1 MTKPMLTKNTD
12 KLRQEVAAHVAAD
25 SIVQGTYWDAVS
37 KSGCFIGCLAHE
49 DNPAFNETAYGLPV
63 MVQRIAENI
72 FEALPADE
80 AKKFFAA
87 LPSAVNCDGKNLTN
101 VGWQFLA
108 AELRSLPKQPAKI
121 QAVIDPVITG
131 MDLLASGQEWAAAAA
146 AAVADTAA
154 DADVA
159 VAARAA
165 RAAVAAAAVAAAAA
179 AYGAAADARVAAAD
193 AAAVV
198 AVVAARAA
206 RAAAAVAAVAA
217 AAAAARDARDARVAA
232 ADAAYGAAAYAR
244 AAAADAAAAVRDARA
259 AAAAAAPDARADA
272 RLPQRDLLLRLI
284 SEAPVVEAL
293 DD

>member
-1 MTKPMLTKNTD
+1 
-12 KLRQEVAAHVAAD
+12 VAAHVAAD
-25 SIVQGTYWDAVS
+25 SIMQGTYWDAVS

-146 AAVADTAA
+146 ARVVAYGANAAA
-154 DADVA
+154 DS
-159 VAARAA
+159 
-165 RAAVAAAAVAAAAA
+165 AAAA
-179 AYGAAADARVAAAD
+179 
-193 AAAVV
+193 
-198 AVVAARAA
+198 
-206 RAAAAVAAVAA
+206 AA
-217 AAAAARDARDARVAA
+217 AAAAARA
-232 ADAAYGAAAYAR
+232 AAYGADAYAAR
-244 AAAADAAAAVRDARA
+244 AAARAANA
-259 AAAAAAPDARADA
+259 AAAAYAAAVYGVDADA
-272 RLPQRDLLLRLI
+272 RLSQRDLLLRLI

-293 DD
+293 ND